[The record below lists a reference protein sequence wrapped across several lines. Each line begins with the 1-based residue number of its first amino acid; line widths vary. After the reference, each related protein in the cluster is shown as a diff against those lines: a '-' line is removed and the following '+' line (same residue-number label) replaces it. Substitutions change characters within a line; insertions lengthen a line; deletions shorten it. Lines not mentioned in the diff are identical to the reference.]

1 MTRTYWQRIL
11 DYYEALP
18 FEALDAATVHQ
29 VKRSLLDYYGCAAY
43 TAKHRCADGMVQLI
57 LDMSAPG
64 EHRVLGETRRA
75 APAAAACANACRISN
90 IEMDDGSGIN
100 AAVHPGLYVWTGAL
114 TAWQTRPC
122 DMRTLIRAVVFG
134 YDVSMRMGMLAAKS
148 VSRYELHGPGF
159 SGALGAVASGGMV
172 LGLNRR
178 QLESAF
184 GIAGSLL
191 PMCPFIS
198 FIKGTDSKDL
208 YGGWGLYLAMMALEG
223 AQRGLTGPA
232 DIFDGVKSLSAF
244 FSDDRGKDTAMGR
257 PYYINVIGFKEFPA
271 CLAVHPALICIQN
284 LFGENQFQA
293 AEIQRVVARV
303 SPSAYKLSC
312 GAPKQL
318 TPTAA
323 RLSLPYTIAAAL
335 SEGALRPEAFT
346 QERIDENR
354 YAALMQRITIVE
366 NPEYGEEALG
376 IRACA
381 MTIRLRDGRELFS
394 EARGIRWCD
403 EGATDEGLIQK
414 YHLLTEGVFTE
425 QERARTLHDLMH
437 LEEGGALPRLL
448 SALYAL

>member
-1 MTRTYWQRIL
+1 
-11 DYYEALP
+11 
-18 FEALDAATVHQ
+18 
-29 VKRSLLDYYGCAAY
+29 
-43 TAKHRCADGMVQLI
+43 
-57 LDMSAPG
+57 
-64 EHRVLGETRRA
+64 
-75 APAAAACANACRISN
+75 
-90 IEMDDGSGIN
+90 
-100 AAVHPGLYVWTGAL
+100 
-114 TAWQTRPC
+114 
-122 DMRTLIRAVVFG
+122 
-134 YDVSMRMGMLAAKS
+134 
-148 VSRYELHGPGF
+148 
-159 SGALGAVASGGMV
+159 MV

-293 AEIQRVVARV
+293 AEIERVVARV

-366 NPEYGEEALG
+366 NPEYGEEAQG

-414 YHLLTEGVFTE
+414 FHLLTEGVFTE